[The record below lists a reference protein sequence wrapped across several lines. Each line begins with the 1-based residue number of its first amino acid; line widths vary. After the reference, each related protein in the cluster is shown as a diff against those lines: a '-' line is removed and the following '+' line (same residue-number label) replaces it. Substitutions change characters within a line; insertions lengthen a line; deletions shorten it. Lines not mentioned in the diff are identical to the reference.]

1 MRRSGQ
7 SRGPAGSLP
16 ARRLISILSAAGAL
30 SLGVWGSAAAADGV
44 ATEPIVVTAGRGAAV
59 PVDGGRVTV
68 IGREEIARLPVSSVA
83 DAIALIAGADVRQRG
98 PDGVQADLSLRGG
111 TFEQTLVLINGVKV
125 SDPQTGHHAL
135 DLPFGL
141 GDIERIE
148 VLRGPGSRIWGPN
161 AFAGAVNIV
170 TRGAAGRSV
179 TAQAQGGSHGS
190 AAGDVALAGDAG
202 GLAGRLGLS
211 GSRSDGYRFNTDYEI
226 GTASLTG
233 VVPLGTLGLD
243 VLAGH
248 TEKDFGANGFYS
260 DRYPNQREDTATT
273 FVSLGE
279 DFAAAN
285 LLVSPR
291 LSWRQHR
298 DHYVLDF
305 RSPSLYENRHRTDVL
320 GAELQ
325 ATLDSAAGVTT
336 FGAEWALEAIESNSL
351 GDHERRRAGLFGN
364 HRLALGRRAS
374 LAAGAFAS
382 YHSDWGWE
390 VWPGADAVVDLG
402 AGARLLGSVDKSYR
416 VPTYTELYY
425 VSPASIGNPELVPE
439 EAWTWEAGA
448 DWRRGGHRLSAAF
461 FRREGTNLIDWVR
474 ADASGPWQVMNV
486 ADVRTDGVEL
496 GWEWHPREGAA
507 QAVLQRL
514 RAGYAYLDSDR
525 ATQGRESRY
534 LLDHLRH
541 QVVLELGHRLGG
553 ALSQNW
559 RVSWEDR
566 LNGEEHLLVDT
577 RIRWPLSR
585 GELFLD
591 VTNLFDT
598 AYAFIPGVPQP
609 GRWVTVG
616 ARLGLGPW

>member
-1 MRRSGQ
+1 MRAGWHAVPRAIALAA
-7 SRGPAGSLP
+7 AGSL
-16 ARRLISILSAAGAL
+16 AFGGAKQ
-30 SLGVWGSAAAADGV
+30 AAAADEV
-44 ATEPIVVTAGRGAAV
+44 ALEPIAVTAGRGAAV
-59 PVDGGRVTV
+59 PAGGTRVTV

-111 TFEQTLVLINGVKV
+111 TFEQTLVLVNGVKV

-148 VLRGPGSRIWGPN
+148 VLRGPGSRVWGPN
-161 AFAGAVNIV
+161 AFTGAVNIV
-170 TRGAAGRSV
+170 TRASAGRSLA
-179 TAQAQGGSHGS
+179 AQAQGGAHGS
-190 AAGDVALAGDAG
+190 AAGNVELAADAG
-202 GLAGRLGLS
+202 GFAGRLGLS
-211 GSRSDGYRFNTDYEI
+211 GSRSDGYRHNTDYEI
-226 GTASLTG
+226 GSASLGG
-233 VVPLGTLGLD
+233 VVPLGLLGLD

-279 DFAAAN
+279 DFAGDTFI
-285 LLVSPR
+285 VSPR

-305 RSPSLYENRHRTDVL
+305 RTPSLYENRHRTDTL

-325 ATLDSAAGVTT
+325 ATLDAAAGVTT
-336 FGAEWALEAIESNSL
+336 FGAEWALERIDSSSL
-351 GDHERRRAGLFGN
+351 GDHDRSRAGLFGN

-382 YHSDWGWE
+382 FHSDWGWE
-390 VWPGADAVVDLG
+390 VWPGADVTVDLG
-402 AGARLLGSVDKSYR
+402 AGARLLASVDKSYR

-425 VSPASIGNPELVPE
+425 TSPASVGNPDLVPE

-448 DWRRGGHRLSAAF
+448 DWHRGGHRLSAAF

-474 ADASGPWQVMNV
+474 ADASQPWQVMNV
-486 ADVRTDGVEL
+486 AAVRTDGVEL
-496 GWEWHPREGAA
+496 GWEWLPQGSAA
-507 QAVLQRL
+507 GAVLHRL
-514 RAGYAYLDSDR
+514 RAGYAYLDTDR
-525 ATQGRESRY
+525 DTQGLASRY
-534 LLDHLRH
+534 LLDYLRH

-553 ALSQNW
+553 RLSQSW

-566 LNGEEHLLVDT
+566 LNGEEYLLVDT
-577 RIRWPLSR
+577 RIRWPLTR

-591 VTNLFDT
+591 VTNLLD
-598 AYAFIPGVPQP
+598 ASYAFIPGVPQP

-616 ARLGLGPW
+616 ARLGFGPW